1 MYKIPAAMPLMAVL
15 ILNGSALAAP
25 QVQSIVAPSPA
36 PTVATA
42 PRVPAGTPLVTPL
55 VSPSA
60 STMPAS
66 TMARETALPGTTGI
80 TGTAAPELVAAADTS
95 GGYGGV
101 VLQRV
106 LPHWNPQPGMNGF
119 ARILVRVS
127 AQGRVLSCEAQ
138 RSASS
143 LPVPAST
150 PSSEPIPGTS
160 ATVSALAPP
169 PPPIDPQERQLADM
183 ACRAVAAA
191 GEFETPPY
199 GLIAEVSLVL
209 SAGNVRAQTAAAPVD
224 YPNLVLQRAL
234 PHIVLPPRLGRE
246 FTVTVALK
254 VRGDGSIETIG
265 ITRPSGNKD
274 VDAAILKAF
283 ATPGVTPPPPGGQP
297 RDLQL
302 TYTLQN

>member
-1 MYKIPAAMPLMAVL
+1 MHTISATLLAAFL
-15 ILNGSALAAP
+15 ISSGSALAAP
-25 QVQSIVAPSPA
+25 QVQTLVAPSPM

-42 PRVPAGTPLVTPL
+42 PLTPTAPIAPGTPLITPLGNPTVPAGG
-55 VSPSA
+55 SG
-60 STMPAS
+60 TMPMAS
-66 TMARETALPGTTGI
+66 GI
-80 TGTAAPELVAAADTS
+80 TGTSTPELVAAADTS

-101 VLQRV
+101 VLQKI
-106 LPHWNPQPGMNGF
+106 LPHWNPQPGVNGL

-138 RSASS
+138 RSPSAALVAS
-143 LPVPAST
+143 PTVAN
-150 PSSEPIPGTS
+150 EPIPGTS
-160 ATVSALAPP
+160 ATVSTLAPP
-169 PPPIDPQERQLADM
+169 PAPLDPQERQLAEM

-191 GEFETPPY
+191 GEFEIPPY

-209 SAGNVRAQTAAAPVD
+209 SAGNVRTQVAAAPVD
-224 YPNLVLQRAL
+224 YPNLVLQRVL

-283 ATPGVTPPPPGGQP
+283 ATPGITPPPPGGQP

>member
-1 MYKIPAAMPLMAVL
+1 MYKIPAVVL
-15 ILNGSALAAP
+15 TALLVIPGSAFAAP
-25 QVQSIVAPSPA
+25 QVQSIVSPSQAPA
-36 PTVATA
+36 ATSGM
-42 PRVPAGTPLVTPL
+42 PEGTHLVTSLPATPAAP
-55 VSPSA
+55 VS
-60 STMPAS
+60 
-66 TMARETALPGTTGI
+66 
-80 TGTAAPELVAAADTS
+80 GTAAPELVASGDTS
-95 GGYGGV
+95 GGYGGL
-101 VLQRV
+101 VLQKV
-106 LPHWNPQPGMNGF
+106 LPHWNPQPGVNGF

-127 AQGRVLSCEAQ
+127 SQGRVLSCEAQ
-138 RSASS
+138 RS
-143 LPVPAST
+143 
-150 PSSEPIPGTS
+150 PSAPTVAAPTMANEPIPGTS

-169 PPPIDPQERQLADM
+169 PAPLDPLERQLAEM

-191 GEFETPPY
+191 GQFEIPPY

-209 SAGNVRAQTAAAPVD
+209 SAGNVRSQVAEVPVD

-246 FTVTVALK
+246 FTVTVGLK
-254 VRGDGSIETIG
+254 VRGDGSIENIG

-283 ATPGVTPPPPGGQP
+283 ATPGITPPPPGGQP